1 MSELALDGRVVI
13 ITGASRGI
21 GRATALELARRGA
34 TVVATVRTTEAA
46 EELGEEL
53 ARVNDLGWAP
63 ICDVRS
69 YSQVRAVVEGSL
81 ERFGRLDILV
91 NNAGIIEPI
100 GFLDAVDP
108 EAWATAITVNLVGA
122 FHGCRAA
129 LPVMVHRG
137 GGVIINISSG
147 AASTPREGWSAYCA
161 AKAGMAMLTRSI
173 RLEFGERGIRAY
185 GLRPGVVDTD
195 MQATIRASGIN
206 AISRLRREDL
216 ADPRIPARAVA
227 YLCHP
232 TATDLAG
239 QEIDI
244 RDPAFRSRAGLDE
257 ASGS

>member
-46 EELGEEL
+46 EEL
-53 ARVNDLGWAP
+53 AQVNDLGWGP
-63 ICDVRS
+63 ICNVRS
-69 YSQVRAVVEGSL
+69 YSRVRAVVEGSL
-81 ERFGRLDILV
+81 EWFGRLDILV

-100 GFLDAVDP
+100 GFLDTVDP
-108 EAWATAITVNLVGA
+108 EAWAAAITVNLVGA

-137 GGVIINISSG
+137 GGVTINISSG
-147 AASTPREGWSAYCA
+147 TASTPREGWSAYCT
-161 AKAGMAMLTRSI
+161 AKAGMAMLTLSI

-195 MQATIRASGIN
+195 MQDSIQTSGIN
-206 AISRLRREDL
+206 AISRLRRENL
-216 ADPRIPARAVA
+216 AEPRIPARAVA
-227 YLCHP
+227 YLCYP
-232 TATDLAG
+232 AAADLAG
-239 QEIDI
+239 QEGN
-244 RDPAFRSRAGLDE
+244 RDPRRHLS
-257 ASGS
+257 

>member
-13 ITGASRGI
+13 VTGASRGI

-46 EELGEEL
+46 EELTSEL
-53 ARVNDLGWAP
+53 ARVNDLGWTP

-69 YSQVRAVVEGSL
+69 FGEVRAVVEGSL

-100 GFLDAVDP
+100 AFLDAVDP
-108 EAWATAITVNLVGA
+108 EVWATAITVNLVGA

-129 LPVMVHRG
+129 LPVMLQRG

-161 AKAGMAMLTRSI
+161 AKAGLAMLTQSI

-185 GLRPGVVDTD
+185 SLRPGVVDTD
-195 MQATIRASGIN
+195 MQASIRASGIN
-206 AISRLRREDL
+206 PISRLRREDL

-232 TATDLAG
+232 VAADLAG

-244 RDPAFRSRAGLDE
+244 RDPAFRRRAGLEE
-257 ASGS
+257 ASGA